1 MYRNASHFRWER
13 WWISSRSVAG
23 DHRFNHW
30 VNNADGMIEEK
41 SGSQVVVHV
50 ASSKYRIF
58 NAMSWVRV
66 ALTKTNGTA
75 TPACSYYIRFRE
87 SWFPQEAIVEAG
99 IS

>member
-1 MYRNASHFRWER
+1 MVR
-13 WWISSRSVAG
+13 VAG
-23 DHRFNHW
+23 
-30 VNNADGMIEEK
+30 
-41 SGSQVVVHV
+41 
-50 ASSKYRIF
+50 SKYRLP
-58 NAMSWVRV
+58 NATSWVRV